1 LLILSLSG
9 CADFSSEASSTTDP
23 SVTLALL
30 GDVMLGR
37 SVHPTS
43 TMFSY
48 LEPSLSSADLVLAN
62 LESPLTDSPL
72 QTESAYALCAAPEN
86 VSYLSEA
93 GFDLLSLSNNHRLD
107 CGLEGLAETQRVLA
121 NAGLGFI
128 GPKPE
133 PVLRSISGIRLA
145 FLAFDATDQF
155 DVEAAEQ
162 AVRSAREAGAIVV
175 VSIHWGA
182 EYQAGASTDQKQ
194 IAERLADAGA
204 ALIWGH
210 HPHVLQ
216 PAEWIH
222 DHETLVLYSLGN
234 AMFDQHGLESTRR
247 SALVLATLDPDG
259 VQGFT
264 VIPFLIDVPNSRIVG
279 AQQTDAAIVMQ
290 NFK

>member
-1 LLILSLSG
+1 
-9 CADFSSEASSTTDP
+9 
-23 SVTLALL
+23 
-30 GDVMLGR
+30 MLGR
-37 SVHPTS
+37 SVHPSLET
-43 TMFSY
+43 FSY
-48 LEPSLSSADLVLAN
+48 LEPSLVSADLVLAN
-62 LESPLTDSPL
+62 LESPLTDSPV

-86 VSYLSEA
+86 VKYLVAA
-93 GFDLLSLSNNHRLD
+93 GLDLLSLSNNHRLD
-107 CGLEGLAETQRVLA
+107 CGVEGLAETQLTLT

-128 GPKPE
+128 GPNPE
-133 PVLRSISGIRLA
+133 PVLRSVNGIKLA

-162 AVRSAREAGAIVV
+162 AVRSARETGAIVV

-182 EYQAGASTDQKQ
+182 EYQAGASTGQKQ
-194 IAERLADAGA
+194 IAERLAAAGS

-216 PAEWIH
+216 PAEWLQ

-234 AMFDQHGLESTRR
+234 AIFDQYGLADTRR
-247 SALVLATLDPDG
+247 SALVLATIDPDG

-264 VIPFLIDVPNSRIVG
+264 AIPFLIDVPKSRIVG
-279 AQQTDAAIVMQ
+279 AERTDAATIMQ